1 MISKKGSVMDIVLLP
16 TFVTGV
22 VLGLI
27 FLTLLYK
34 IGTIGADLQFEKKG
48 VAINSALLL
57 TSMFNVHSN
66 VEYTY
71 LITKNFIY
79 DFQPGKV
86 IIYEKELNESG
97 RGFQRFA
104 LDGAYGRLTF
114 TPKKIDAKKTPVP
127 SLLFVKQGN
136 EVLVNSPFVDKN
148 FKSNLKLL
156 ECSAH
161 LPEEQL
167 NNIVL
172 DPGYGWDASLAEQG
186 SSNPGD
192 QGDVRG
198 NLVESELT
206 RIISAKVLGYAKD
219 VVAGKGR
226 HTRDLTRDSKV
237 DIDERVNVIGQSA
250 GNSVISIHI
259 GNYPDTSF
267 VPVLAYINGDSDKI
281 KDSRKLA
288 CNILNQLSE
297 KIPEITDL
305 SIIPVSIEQLD
316 RFETGNPQRVLR
328 KNKIAVQL
336 VIGNIQV
343 EDNILS
349 KKMDIISEAIARGIE
364 DFK

>member
-148 FKSNLKLL
+148 FKF
-156 ECSAH
+156 H
-161 LPEEQL
+161 ILPPDKTKEY
-167 NNIVL
+167 VAKAV
-172 DPGYGWDASLAEQG
+172 GG
-186 SSNPGD
+186 S
-192 QGDVRG
+192 
-198 NLVESELT
+198 
-206 RIISAKVLGYAKD
+206 
-219 VVAGKGR
+219 
-226 HTRDLTRDSKV
+226 
-237 DIDERVNVIGQSA
+237 
-250 GNSVISIHI
+250 
-259 GNYPDTSF
+259 
-267 VPVLAYINGDSDKI
+267 
-281 KDSRKLA
+281 
-288 CNILNQLSE
+288 
-297 KIPEITDL
+297 
-305 SIIPVSIEQLD
+305 
-316 RFETGNPQRVLR
+316 
-328 KNKIAVQL
+328 
-336 VIGNIQV
+336 
-343 EDNILS
+343 
-349 KKMDIISEAIARGIE
+349 
-364 DFK
+364 